1 VRHHA
6 HSSDLV
12 DPDCNARHLLKM
24 GDSLRKRI
32 AKSGRRRLV
41 GRTEK
46 APPDLIELVKSAEI
60 PKRHRKTLGDKVE
73 LNEAENARPRP
84 ARAGAGD

>member
-1 VRHHA
+1 
-6 HSSDLV
+6 LV

-24 GDSLRKRI
+24 GGNLQKRI
-32 AKSGRRRLV
+32 AKSGRRRIV

-46 APPDLIELVKSAEI
+46 APPDLIELVEAAEI
-60 PKRHRKTLGDKVE
+60 PKPHRKSLGEKVE

-84 ARAGAGD
+84 PRAGAGD